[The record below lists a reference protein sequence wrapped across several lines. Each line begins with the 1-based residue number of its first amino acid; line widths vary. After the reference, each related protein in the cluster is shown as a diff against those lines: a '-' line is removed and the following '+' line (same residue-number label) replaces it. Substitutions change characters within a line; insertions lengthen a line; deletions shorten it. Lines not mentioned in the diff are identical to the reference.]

1 MESENNP
8 PNEPGLVTVFR
19 LAGGGTEEMEVLTVR
34 QLLESNG
41 INTVLVGDSPMPNL
55 SEEIRVA
62 EEDAERLISQAR
74 GLLIPAEEGIGFA
87 RAYFEIMQRDAAAV
101 LAHRD
106 MLQII
111 TSLRSEPRP

>member
-62 EEDAERLISQAR
+62 EEDAGRAQQLIADALSAGPAGAAEAEAESER
-74 GLLIPAEEGIGFA
+74 
-87 RAYFEIMQRDAAAV
+87 
-101 LAHRD
+101 
-106 MLQII
+106 
-111 TSLRSEPRP
+111 